1 MKKWVKKILLIPV
14 LAASC
19 CSAERT
25 AAHFNSIASD
35 PGSKAGQII
44 QSLEIKKGSAIAD
57 LGSGGGYFTIKL
69 AEETGPAGRIYAVD
83 VDRDLLEIATRNAEK
98 KNLRNVIAVAATQDD
113 SGLPDRGVDLI
124 FIRNVFHDIEN
135 PGYFRKLAGR
145 LRKGGRVAII
155 DYKPGSIATAF
166 HSVPEEKILKVMA
179 DSGYARIKRFTFL
192 ENQSFNLFELKK
204 DLK

>member
-1 MKKWVKKILLIPV
+1 MKKWAKKILLIPI

-25 AAHFNSIASD
+25 AEHFNSIASD
-35 PGSKAGQII
+35 PGSKAEQII

-57 LGSGGGYFTIKL
+57 LGSGGGYFTIRL

-83 VDRDLLEIATRNAEK
+83 IDRDLLEIVTRDSKK
-98 KNLRNVIAVAATQDD
+98 KNLHNVIAVAATPGD

-124 FIRNVFHDIEN
+124 FIRNVFHDIGN
-135 PGYFRKLAGR
+135 PEYFRKLAGR
-145 LRKGGRVAII
+145 LRKGGRLAII
-155 DYKPGSIATAF
+155 DYKPGFIATAF
-166 HSVPEEKILKVMA
+166 HNVPEEKILKVMA
-179 DSGYARIKRFTFL
+179 DSGYTRIKRYTFL